1 MKITRNETQDRKEN
15 KQLRQNAIW
24 CAKAPL
30 LPPYSQVPSNPT
42 GADCHPEDKPKT
54 KKKRKTISPMCCLLF
69 CIFVPSRLHVSP
81 KQFLNSENSH
91 HRWIIF
97 WSRQASQLT
106 GCKLGWSD
114 TREYYMSRIPRCAPP
129 FPAHCLEVIACWS
142 IERCVRMSPSRS
154 GRNVEPGPPNH
165 LEKLSRNRKHTVKNS
180 CHRTVSISS
189 SNLLEELLLLR

>member
-1 MKITRNETQDRKEN
+1 MKITRNETQDPKKTN
-15 KQLRQNAIW
+15 YLGKMLFGVQS
-24 CAKAPL
+24 
-30 LPPYSQVPSNPT
+30 PPYYPHIPKFLPIPPVPN
-42 GADCHPEDKPKT
+42 CHPEDKPKT
-54 KKKRKTISPMCCLLF
+54 KKKRKAISPMCCLLF
-69 CIFVPSRLHVSP
+69 CIFVPCPLHVSP

-106 GCKLGWSD
+106 GCKFGMARY
-114 TREYYMSRIPRCAPP
+114 TRILHVSYTPLPP
-129 FPAHCLEVIACWS
+129 FQAHCLEVIACWS
-142 IERCVRMSPSRS
+142 IERCVRMSPARS
-154 GRNVEPGPPNH
+154 GRNVKPGPPNH